1 MAGDEQVKS
10 FTDTS
15 EPFLAIARSERE
27 GYYEIRLV
35 NPTDTNLTDV
45 VRKTGAWHGTDESG
59 VVQATASEKRIP
71 LVAAHDSV
79 LLEEPDKDELDDFVI
94 WWRISYAGREV
105 PLEFSLFKNRDRV
118 LATELPVVGT
128 GWALIPRTR
137 KA

>member
-1 MAGDEQVKS
+1 MAGDEQVKN

-15 EPFLAIARSERE
+15 EPFLAIAISSRE
-27 GYYEIRLV
+27 DYYEIRLV
-35 NPTDTNLTDV
+35 NPTNADLTDIV
-45 VRKTGAWHGTDESG
+45 IKTGAWHGTDESG
-59 VVQATASEKRIP
+59 VVEATANDKHFP
-71 LVAAHDSV
+71 LVAANDSIST
-79 LLEEPDKDELDDFVI
+79 EEPDKEELDDFVI

-118 LATELPVVGT
+118 RATELPVVGT